1 MLRRLG
7 DVDAGVR
14 PTLHV
19 SERCAR
25 LIECMPALEHNP
37 RRAEDVLKVDTD
49 DDGVGGDDPYDG
61 ARYGLMAATGVKA
74 GFGAS
79 PVSGWRG

>member
-1 MLRRLG
+1 MG
-7 DVDAGVR
+7 DVEAGIL
-14 PTLHV
+14 PTVFV
-19 SERCAR
+19 SRRCAR
-25 LIECMPALEHNP
+25 LIECLPSLEHNP
-37 RRAEDVLKVDTD
+37 YRAEDVLKVDTD
-49 DDGVGGDDPYDG
+49 DDGMGGDDPYDA